1 MKYINT
7 DKLEQIKFEKENF
20 YIVADFDKTIT
31 SLESCDSWDASGKRL
46 GDEFQKEVNRLYE
59 MYRPIE
65 VSYKLPIEEKK
76 QAMKTWYEE
85 CMELYYQYHLTKE
98 KLSNSIKESNLQF
111 REGAKELL
119 EQANKND
126 IPVIILSAGIGNV
139 IEQFLKENKCYF
151 ENMYIIS
158 NFIEFDAEGNMKKFD
173 NNKIIH
179 TLNKTMEHHLPAQW
193 EEKLQKKKYALL
205 FGDLIEDL
213 NMIST
218 KQKENAITVGFL
230 EKNVKENLDRYRQNF
245 DVVLTRKRCY
255 IYNNNK
261 IVFLILIRK
270 SFIQI
275 TNNIVCIIR
284 SNMNKNIF
292 INANPHIE

>member
-7 DKLEQIKFEKENF
+7 DKLEHIKFEKENF

-31 SLESCDSWDASGKRL
+31 SFESCDSWDASGKRL
-46 GDEFQKEVNRLYE
+46 GDEFQKEINRLYE

-76 QAMKTWYEE
+76 QAIKTWYEE

-98 KLSNSIKESNLQF
+98 KLSNSIKESDLQF

-119 EQANKND
+119 VQANQND

-139 IEQFLKENKCYF
+139 IEQFLRESKCYF

-179 TLNKTMEHHLPAQW
+179 TLNKTMEHHLPVQW
-193 EEKLQKKKYALL
+193 KEKLQKKKYALL

-213 NMIST
+213 NMISI
-218 KQKENAITVGFL
+218 KQKEDAITVGFL
-230 EKNVKENLDRYRQNF
+230 EKNVEENLDRYRQNF
-245 DVVLTRKRCY
+245 DVVLTRKRC
-255 IYNNNK
+255 NNEDDILEKKETRNVRGSLMLIIMITITHISIKSGSRNGNK
-261 IVFLILIRK
+261 L
-270 SFIQI
+270 
-275 TNNIVCIIR
+275 N
-284 SNMNKNIF
+284 
-292 INANPHIE
+292 

>member
-7 DKLEQIKFEKENF
+7 DKLEQIKLEKENV

-31 SLESCDSWDASGKRL
+31 SLESCDSGDASGKRL

-119 EQANKND
+119 EQANQND

-139 IEQFLKENKCYF
+139 IEQFLKENQCYF

-158 NFIEFDAEGNMKKFD
+158 NFIEFEAEGNMKKFD

-179 TLNKTMEHHLPAQW
+179 TLNKTMEHHLPVQW

-213 NMIST
+213 NMISI

-230 EKNVKENLDRYRQNF
+230 EKNVEENLDRYRQNF
-245 DVVLTRKRCY
+245 DVVLTRKRC
-255 IYNNNK
+255 NNEDGILEKKETRN
-261 IVFLILIRK
+261 VRVSLMLIIMITITHISIK
-270 SFIQI
+270 SG
-275 TNNIVCIIR
+275 
-284 SNMNKNIF
+284 S
-292 INANPHIE
+292 